1 MSFEEGKVNLAVF
14 SLEENPYKPKEL
26 LEKLSKRAVAS
37 SDLTLECQGWA
48 SGKVLLDSRIDE
60 ESCMNEMYPILNW
73 RKQYIKVDPYIKKE
87 MVRQMI
93 AVHRQQNRI
102 WDISKAEREK
112 IKEQVNDELRRKT
125 EPTVRGMQVVI
136 QGKYVFFGTANVRDV
151 TMGPARALRN
161 AGLTLVLPTH
171 YSSAGGDMFMA
182 GRRFLTWLVYH
193 SNHDGVFVSASGPVE
208 VVANDDKKDVIS
220 QCESATLRGRL
231 VMLSPELNHAI
242 TTGSK
247 LIRKAHLTMSFD
259 AEESEVS
266 AANIKCEFTFD
277 ADRWTFGGLTLP
289 RECETFTERIV
300 AIEQL
305 YEAFERLFKEWKR
318 EEQHAAGMDF
328 LPGLEE

>member
-87 MVRQMI
+87 LVRQII
-93 AVHRQQNRI
+93 AERDRI
-102 WDISKAEREK
+102 WYISKAEREK

-193 SNHDGVFVSASGPVE
+193 PNHDGVFVSASGPVE

-220 QCESATLRGRL
+220 QCESATLRGGL
-231 VMLSPELNHAI
+231 VMQSPELNHAI

-247 LIRKAHLTMSFD
+247 LIRKAHLTMSFE
-259 AEESEVS
+259 AERPEVN
-266 AANIKCEFTFD
+266 AEDIECEFTFD

-289 RECETFTERIV
+289 REWNTFSERII
-300 AIEQL
+300 AIEQF
-305 YEAFERLFKEWKR
+305 YEAFEQLFKEWKR

>member
-1 MSFEEGKVNLAVF
+1 MSFEEGKVNLTVF
-14 SLEENPYKPKEL
+14 SLEKNPYKPKEL
-26 LEKLSKRAVAS
+26 LEKLSTRAAS

-151 TMGPARALRN
+151 TMGPARALRD
-161 AGLTLVLPTH
+161 ARLPLVLPTH

-193 SNHDGVFVSASGPVE
+193 PNHDGVFVSASGPVE

-220 QCESATLRGRL
+220 QCESATLRGGL
-231 VMLSPELNHAI
+231 VMQSPELNHAI

-247 LIRKAHLTMSFD
+247 LIRKAHLTMSFE
-259 AEESEVS
+259 AERPEVN
-266 AANIKCEFTFD
+266 AEDIECEFTFD

-289 RECETFTERIV
+289 REWNTFSERII
-300 AIEQL
+300 AIEQF
-305 YEAFERLFKEWKR
+305 YEAFEQLFKEWKR
-318 EEQHAAGMDF
+318 EEQHAAGMDP